1 VLWVDHYEG
10 SEELIPAQMKGSG
23 GLILEVLT
31 RSVKVN
37 PCIHLRVSSE
47 PALNIAI
54 ILVLIA

>member
-1 VLWVDHYEG
+1 MKG
-10 SEELIPAQMKGSG
+10 SEELVPAQMKGSG
-23 GLILEVLT
+23 VLILEVLT

>member
-1 VLWVDHYEG
+1 VVWVGHYEG
-10 SEELIPAQMKGSG
+10 SEERVPAQMKDSG
-23 GLILEVLT
+23 VLILEVLT
-31 RSVKVN
+31 RSVKVK

>member
-1 VLWVDHYEG
+1 VVWVGHYEG
-10 SEELIPAQMKGSG
+10 SEKLVPAQIKDG
-23 GLILEVLT
+23 GVLILEVLT